1 MVLESV
7 VRIVFPSAM
16 VLALYLLFAGH
27 NQPGGGFVGGLVA
40 GAAFALRYA
49 AGGLDEVSRAGRIPG
64 RYFVGTG
71 LFLASVTSIA
81 PLLVGGEL
89 LESGKIKLH
98 PPVLGE
104 IKISSVLAFDV
115 GVFLVVVGLVL
126 MIFGAFGEPAVPED
140 GPDPAAGGAT
150 SRSEAR

>member
-7 VRIVFPSAM
+7 VRVVFPSAM

-49 AGGLDEVSRAGRIPG
+49 TGGLDEVRRAGRVPG

-71 LFLASVTSIA
+71 LFLACVTSIA
-81 PLLVGGEL
+81 PLLFGGEL

-98 PPVLGE
+98 PPLLGE
-104 IKISSVLAFDV
+104 IKLSSVLAFDV

-126 MIFGAFGEPAVPED
+126 MMFGAFGEPAVPED
-140 GPDPAAGGAT
+140 GPDPTAGGAT
-150 SRSEAR
+150 SRSEVR